1 MEVDSDGGRVD
12 PCVRVTD
19 KSTLVAEVSLK
30 ACVELLVVAIE
41 LLLARVDANVVPVD
55 EVAPVMLVDVGKQ
68 ERCRVEEDGDET
80 LRLLRCA

>member
-19 KSTLVAEVSLK
+19 KSALVAEVSLK
-30 ACVELLVVAIE
+30 VCVELLVVAIE
-41 LLLARVDANVVPVD
+41 LLLARVDANVVLVD